1 MINVVAAQAE
11 IEYRHQR
18 LVAEAEEYRR
28 VRAARQPR
36 RAPRSPRIAL
46 RARRSSAKAA

>member
-1 MINVVAAQAE
+1 MMNVVAAQAE

-28 VRAARQPR
+28 ARTARPAR
-36 RAPRSPRIAL
+36 RARRSPRIAV
-46 RARRSSAKAA
+46 RARRSSARAA